1 MPPISPN
8 SEAALE
14 DATVDL
20 FRELGWQILDCT
32 HEVVGE
38 KATIGRACRD
48 ERFFSAL
55 AIA

>member
-1 MPPISPN
+1 MSYHLDN
-8 SEAALE
+8 EAALE
-14 DATVDL
+14 EATFDL
-20 FRELGWQILDCT
+20 FTELGWQVLDCY